1 MITYREA
8 VRAAMSEEMRRSPDV
23 YIMGEDIADMGG
35 SQGVTKGM
43 LAEFGPDRVR
53 NCPISEEAIVGA
65 GIGSAMTGMRPIV
78 EIMYFDFTSMAMD
91 QIFNQAAKWRY
102 MTGGQV
108 NVPLTIRT
116 QGGAGWQ
123 SGAQHATMVEAW
135 FTHVPGLKVV
145 MPSQPDD
152 AKALLKASIR
162 DDNPVLFIEHR
173 DCYPRKG
180 EVSDDPN
187 ELGEIGRARVV
198 REGSDVTIVSYSAMV
213 YHALSAADRLEAE
226 HGISAELIDPRTLQ
240 PLDMGTIVASVRKTN
255 RCVVAHE
262 AVRFGGF
269 GAEIAALV
277 QEHAFDYLDAPVLR
291 VGERFTP
298 VPFAPVLEQYVVPG
312 EQQVVDAVRQAC
324 YLTGS
329 GDVTGRKLNDAS

>member
-1 MITYREA
+1 MATITYREA
-8 VRAAMSEEMRRSPDV
+8 VRDAMSEEMRRSDDV
-23 YIMGEDIADMGG
+23 YIMGEDIAEMGG

-43 LAEFGPDRVR
+43 LAEFGAERVR

-65 GIGSAMTGMRPIV
+65 GIGSAVTGMRPIV

-108 NVPLTIRT
+108 TVPLTLRT

-152 AKALLKASIR
+152 AKALLKAAIR
-162 DDNPVLFIEHR
+162 DDNPVLFVEHR

-180 EVSDDPN
+180 EVSEDED
-187 ELGEIGRARVV
+187 LVGEIGVGRVL
-198 REGSDVTIVSYSAMV
+198 REGSDVTIVAYSAMC
-213 YHALSAADRLEAE
+213 YTALAAAEKLDAE
-226 HGISAELIDPRTLQ
+226 HGISVEVLDPRTLQ
-240 PLDMGTIVASVRKTN
+240 PLDMGMIVQSVRKTN

-269 GAEIAALV
+269 GAEIAALI

-291 VGERFTP
+291 VGEKWAP
-298 VPFAPVLEQYVVPG
+298 IPFAPVLEDYVVPG
-312 EQQVVDAVRQAC
+312 EQQIIDAVRQVA
-324 YLTGS
+324 Y
-329 GDVTGRKLNDAS
+329 VA

>member
-1 MITYREA
+1 
-8 VRAAMSEEMRRSPDV
+8 MSEEMRRSDDV
-23 YIMGEDIADMGG
+23 FIMGEDIADMGG

-43 LAEFGPDRVR
+43 LAEFGPTRVR
-53 NCPISEEAIVGA
+53 NTPISEEAIVGA

-108 NVPLTIRT
+108 TVPLTIRT

-162 DDNPVLFIEHR
+162 DENPVLFVEHR

-180 EVSDDPN
+180 EVSDDPD
-187 ELGEIGRARVV
+187 ELGVIGSARIL
-198 REGSDVTIVSYSAMV
+198 REGSDVTVIAYSAMA
-213 YHALSAADRLEAE
+213 YNALSAAEKLQEQ
-226 HGISAELIDPRTLQ
+226 HGISVEVLDPRTLQ
-240 PLDMGTIVASVRKTN
+240 PLDVGSIVESVRKTN

-269 GAEIAALV
+269 GAEIAAQV

-291 VGERFTP
+291 VGEKFAP
-298 VPFAPVLEQYVVPG
+298 IPFAPVLEQYVVPG
-312 EQQVVDAVRQAC
+312 EQQIIDAVKQVA
-324 YLTGS
+324 YIG
-329 GDVTGRKLNDAS
+329 

>member
-1 MITYREA
+1 
-8 VRAAMSEEMRRSPDV
+8 MSEEMRTDERV
-23 YIMGEDIADMGG
+23 FIMGEDIADMGG

-43 LAEFGPDRVR
+43 LDEFGPDRVR
-53 NCPISEEAIVGA
+53 NTPISEEAIVGA
-65 GIGSAMTGMRPIV
+65 GVGSAMAGMRPIV

-108 NVPLTIRT
+108 TVPLTLRT

-152 AKALLKASIR
+152 AKLLLKASIR
-162 DDNPVLFIEHR
+162 DPNPVLFIEHR

-180 EVSDDPN
+180 EVPDDVDAI
-187 ELGEIGRARVV
+187 GEIGKARVL
-198 REGSDVTIVSYSAMV
+198 REGSDVTVVAYSAMAF
-213 YHALSAADRLEAE
+213 HALSAAERLEAE
-226 HGISAELIDPRTLQ
+226 HGISVEVVDPRTLQ
-240 PLDMGTIVASVRKTN
+240 PLDMGTIVTSVRKTN

-262 AVRFGGF
+262 AVTFGGF
-269 GAEIAALV
+269 GAEIAAQI
-277 QEHAFDYLDAPVLR
+277 QEHAFDHLDAPVLR
-291 VGERFTP
+291 VGEKFAP
-298 VPFAPVLEQYVVPG
+298 IPFAPVLEEFIVPG
-312 EQQVVDAVRQAC
+312 EAEIIEAVKRVA
-324 YLTGS
+324 YVG
-329 GDVTGRKLNDAS
+329 

>member
-1 MITYREA
+1 MTVMTYREA
-8 VRAAMSEEMRRSPDV
+8 VRAAMSEEMRQDERV
-23 YIMGEDIADMGG
+23 FIMGEDIADMGG

-53 NCPISEEAIVGA
+53 NTPISEEAIVGA

-108 NVPLTIRT
+108 TVPLTIRT

-135 FTHVPGLKVV
+135 FAHIPGLKVV

-152 AKALLKASIR
+152 AKALLKAAIR
-162 DDNPVLFIEHR
+162 DENPVLYIEHR

-180 EVSDDPN
+180 EVPDGDVV
-187 ELGEIGRARVV
+187 GEFGKARIVW
-198 REGSDVTIVSYSAMV
+198 EGSDVTVVTYSAMTWT
-213 YHALSAADRLEAE
+213 ALEA
-226 HGISAELIDPRTLQ
+226 AELLAAEGIELEVIDLRTIQ
-240 PLDMGTIVASVRKTN
+240 PLDMGTVVKSIAKTN

-262 AVRFGGF
+262 AVMFGGY
-269 GAEIAALV
+269 GAEVAAQI
-277 QEHAFDYLDAPVLR
+277 QEHAFDDLDAPVIR
-291 VGERFTP
+291 VGEKFAP
-298 VPFAPVLEQYVVPG
+298 IPFAPVLEDFIVPG
-312 EQQVVDAVRQAC
+312 VSAIVDAVKRVA
-324 YLTGS
+324 Y
-329 GDVTGRKLNDAS
+329 AS

>member
-1 MITYREA
+1 MAVMTYREA
-8 VRAAMSEEMRRSPDV
+8 VRAAMSEEMRRSDDV

-35 SQGVTKGM
+35 SQGVTQGM

-53 NCPISEEAIVGA
+53 NTPISEEAIVGA
-65 GIGSAMTGMRPIV
+65 GVGSAMSGMRPIV

-108 NVPLTIRT
+108 TVPLTIRT

-123 SGAQHATMVEAW
+123 SGAQHATMVESW
-135 FTHVPGLKVV
+135 FTHIPGLKVV

-152 AKALLKASIR
+152 AKLLLKAAIR

-180 EVSDDPN
+180 EVSEDADQV
-187 ELGEIGRARVV
+187 GVIGSGRVL
-198 REGSDVTIVSYSAMV
+198 RQGTDVTIVAWSAMAW
-213 YHALSAADRLEAE
+213 HALSAAERLEAD
-226 HGISAELIDPRTLQ
+226 HGISAEVIDPRTLQ
-240 PLDMGTIVASVRKTN
+240 PLDMGTISASVRKTH

-262 AVRFGGF
+262 AVTFGGF
-269 GAEIAALV
+269 GAEVAALV
-277 QEHAFDYLDAPVLR
+277 QEHCFDWLDAPVLR
-291 VGERFTP
+291 VGERFAP
-298 VPFAPVLEQYVVPG
+298 IPFAPVLEDYIVPG
-312 EQQVVDAVRQAC
+312 EPEIIDAARKAC
-324 YLTGS
+324 YA
-329 GDVTGRKLNDAS
+329 N

>member
-1 MITYREA
+1 MPVMTYREA
-8 VRAAMSEEMRRSPDV
+8 VREAMSEEMRRSDEV
-23 YIMGEDIADMGG
+23 FIMGEDIADMGG
-35 SQGVTKGM
+35 SQGVTRGM
-43 LAEFGPDRVR
+43 LEEFGPDRVR
-53 NCPISEEAIVGA
+53 NGPISEEGMVGA
-65 GIGSAMTGMRPIV
+65 GVGSAISGMRPIV

-108 NVPLTIRT
+108 TVPLTIRT

-123 SGAQHATMVEAW
+123 SGAQHATMVENW

-180 EVSDDPN
+180 EVGGDDVV
-187 ELGEIGRARVV
+187 GEIGSARVL
-198 REGSDVTIVSYSAMV
+198 REGTDVTVVAYSAMV
-213 YHALSAADRLEAE
+213 YHALSAAQVLED
-226 HGISAELIDPRTLQ
+226 ELGLSVEVIDPRTLQ
-240 PLDMGTIVASVRKTN
+240 PLDMGTIIRSVQKTH

-262 AVRFGGF
+262 AVTFCGF
-269 GAEIAALV
+269 GAEVAALV
-277 QEHAFDYLDAPVLR
+277 QEHAFDSLDAPVIR
-291 VGERFTP
+291 VGEK
-298 VPFAPVLEQYVVPG
+298 FAPIPFSPGLEDFVVPG
-312 EQQVVDAVRQAC
+312 EPEIVAAVKRVAYVD
-324 YLTGS
+324 
-329 GDVTGRKLNDAS
+329 

>member
-1 MITYREA
+1 MAVITYREA
-8 VRAAMSEEMRRSPDV
+8 VRAAMSEEMRTDERV
-23 YIMGEDIADMGG
+23 FIMGEDIADMGG

-43 LAEFGPDRVR
+43 LDEFGPDRVR
-53 NCPISEEAIVGA
+53 NTPISEEAIVGA
-65 GIGSAMTGMRPIV
+65 GVGSAMAGMRPIV

-108 NVPLTIRT
+108 TVPLTLRT

-152 AKALLKASIR
+152 AKLLLKASIR
-162 DDNPVLFIEHR
+162 DPNPVLFIEHR

-180 EVSDDPN
+180 EVPDDVDAI
-187 ELGEIGRARVV
+187 GEIGKARVL
-198 REGSDVTIVSYSAMV
+198 REGSDVTVVAYSAMAF
-213 YHALSAADRLEAE
+213 HALSAAERLEAE
-226 HGISAELIDPRTLQ
+226 HGISVEVVDPRTLQ
-240 PLDMGTIVASVRKTN
+240 PLDMGTIVTSVRKTN

-262 AVRFGGF
+262 AVTFGGF
-269 GAEIAALV
+269 GAEIAAQI
-277 QEHAFDYLDAPVLR
+277 QEHAFDHLDAPVLR
-291 VGERFTP
+291 VGEKFAP
-298 VPFAPVLEQYVVPG
+298 IPFAPVLEEFIVPG
-312 EQQVVDAVRQAC
+312 EAEIIEAVKRVA
-324 YLTGS
+324 YVG
-329 GDVTGRKLNDAS
+329 

>member
-1 MITYREA
+1 MTYREA
-8 VRAAMSEEMRRSPDV
+8 VRTAMAEEMRRDPTV
-23 YIMGEDIADMGG
+23 FLMGQDIADMGG

-43 LAEFGPDRVR
+43 LDEFGPKRIR
-53 NCPISEEAIVGA
+53 NTPISEQALVGA
-65 GIGSAMTGMRPIV
+65 TIGSSMTGMRPIV

-108 NVPLTIRT
+108 TLPLTIRT

-145 MPSQPDD
+145 MPSQPGD

-180 EVSDDPN
+180 EVSDDVDH
-187 ELGEIGRARVV
+187 LGEIGKGRIL
-198 REGSDVTIVSYSAMV
+198 REGTDVTVVAYSAM
-213 YHALSAADRLEAE
+213 AFTALEAAE
-226 HGISAELIDPRTLQ
+226 ELQQSDGISVEVVDPITLQ
-240 PLDMGTIVASVRKTN
+240 PLDMPIILESVAKTN

-262 AVRFGGF
+262 AVRFSGF
-269 GAEIAALV
+269 GAEIAAQI
-277 QEHAFDYLDAPVLR
+277 QEHAFDHLDAPVLR
-291 VGERFTP
+291 VGERFAP

-312 EQQVVDAVRQAC
+312 KQQIIDAVRSAT
-324 YLTGS
+324 YAT
-329 GDVTGRKLNDAS
+329 V